1 MNMNPDAKH
10 CNETN
15 PELFSD
21 FSDDYK
27 SAYGTRPR
35 YFITEEEV
43 KEMYPSIR
51 AEIEFQIAEDKR
63 ERAWEESIKD
73 GSNEHFAKVETLT
86 YSPFAGL
93 TV

>member
-1 MNMNPDAKH
+1 MNPDAKH

-43 KEMYPSIR
+43 KEMYPSLR
-51 AEIEFQIAEDKR
+51 AEIAFQIAEDKR
-63 ERAWEESIKD
+63 AQAWEESIQN
-73 GSNEHFAKVETLT
+73 GTNEHYAKVNVLT
-86 YSPFAGL
+86 YNPFAAL
-93 TV
+93 QF

>member
-15 PELFSD
+15 PDLFSD

-51 AEIEFQIAEDKR
+51 AEIEYQIKEEAR

-86 YSPFAGL
+86 YNPFAGL